1 MPGSLTTP
9 GRPSARVG
17 ALVRVAFRSVNGVGT
32 QDCNSLAVQW
42 LACRFPCQR
51 FAVTLTDNCA

>member
-9 GRPSARVG
+9 GRPSARVD
-17 ALVRVAFRSVNGVGT
+17 ALVRVAFRTVNGVGT
-32 QDCNSLAVQW
+32 RNCKTLAAQW

-51 FAVTLTDNCA
+51 FAVTLTGNCA